1 MLWKLCRRHPGASG
15 RRYNAVFSA
24 TIQPTMS
31 AIHLGPEDALL
42 VIDMQY
48 DFLPGGSLGVPEG
61 HEVIAPI
68 NRLLALYGAKQ
79 RPVYASRDWHPQ
91 DHCSFA
97 EQGGPWPPHCVADT
111 RGAEFADELALP
123 DDAIVISK
131 ADTVDMD
138 AYSAF
143 NGTGLAQLLR
153 EAGIVRVAVCGLATD
168 YCVLNTVTDAIDE
181 GFDTLIVP
189 EAMRAVDVTPGD
201 GTRALDRM
209 VARGAIA
216 VRLGEH
222 GMTALSVS

>member
-1 MLWKLCRRHPGASG
+1 M
-15 RRYNAVFSA
+15 AVFLA
-24 TIQPTMS
+24 TIQPIMS

-48 DFLPGGSLGVPEG
+48 DFLPGGSLGVPDG

-68 NRLLALYGAKQ
+68 NHLLALYGAEK
-79 RPVYASRDWHPQ
+79 RPVFASRDWHPQ
-91 DHCSFA
+91 NHCSFTA
-97 EQGGPWPPHCVADT
+97 QGGPWPPHCVAGT
-111 RGAEFADELALP
+111 HGAEFAEELALP
-123 DDAIVISK
+123 DDVIVISK
-131 ADTVDMD
+131 ADTADKD

-143 NGTGLAQLLR
+143 NGTSLAQQLR
-153 EAGIVRVAVCGLATD
+153 DRGIRRVAVCGLATD
-168 YCVLNTVTDAIDE
+168 YCVLNTVTDSLDE

-222 GMTALSVS
+222 GMTALSLS